1 MITAKGLAD
10 ACPPGAPECWLP
22 QPAGRGAGGACGI
35 VPSETRRVTTLAASV
50 VRHGAWG
57 APRPG
62 GLWASPHLAGG
73 VSGGPGRPVPAPARK
88 PACPVPWVP
97 RQGDVMGWGPVLGP
111 GLQPREGLRR
121 GRLGGYLPGPH
132 VRARLASQGCRPHVK
147 VSRGGWGTEAW
158 NPVTWSSSGQIVLC
172 ETGEKEPLGGP
183 AAALSPR
190 VSGACPAGRRG
201 PRSRPWGCRLAPPA
215 APASQFSACL
225 FCYGHNTQPG
235 APVRVQWSSGN
246 SSSSALSG
254 ERSRVRPSDHVPCPG
269 PRPWLSLLLLS
280 LSR

>member
-1 MITAKGLAD
+1 MGRAPPRRPLGQSTLGRRGLRRPRQ
-10 ACPPGAPECWLP
+10 ACPCSSPKASLPRAMGPTPRRRDGVGARARARAAAQGRAP
-22 QPAGRGAGGACGI
+22 QGAVRRVPAGTPENRAR
-35 VPSETRRVTTLAASV
+35 P
-50 VRHGAWG
+50 
-57 APRPG
+57 PREGP
-62 GLWASPHLAGG
+62 AG
-73 VSGGPGRPVPAPARK
+73 VSGLPP
-88 PACPVPWVP
+88 
-97 RQGDVMGWGPVLGP
+97 
-111 GLQPREGLRR
+111 PREGK
-121 GRLGGYLPGPH
+121 
-132 VRARLASQGCRPHVK
+132 Q
-147 VSRGGWGTEAW
+147 GGWGTEAW

-215 APASQFSACL
+215 APASQFSDCL
-225 FCYGHNTQPG
+225 FSYGHNTQPG
-235 APVRVQWSSGN
+235 APARVQWSSGN

-254 ERSRVRPSDHVPCPG
+254 EWSRVRPSDHVPCPG